1 MRKKNRLSLF
11 IILTAALLIGVSW
24 GANQSRAGHR
34 QPGFTTF
41 SRGESGISL
50 LYDTLR
56 HMQFPVNLLFQPVGY
71 NVSVND
77 AVVIV
82 QPVRPRVNDAMA
94 REILEWVVRGGHLI
108 YLENAQ
114 TTIMDRALWGEY
126 YTENGGMRLYPHG
139 MGMVL
144 VGSANSVININMMEN
159 PSYGEKIAEILTLWN
174 PGTIYF
180 AEYYHGFHRER
191 SFFSQ
196 LPVWLQL
203 TAFQIVIA
211 VFLLM
216 WHMGKRFGNPI
227 PLYEE
232 IERKENEQIFALA
245 RLYRMADRRK

>member
-1 MRKKNRLSLF
+1 MRKNNRLSLF
-11 IILTAALLIGVSW
+11 IILTAALLIGIGW
-24 GANQSRAGHR
+24 GANQSTAARH
-34 QPGFTTF
+34 QPDFTTF
-41 SRGESGISL
+41 SRGENGVSL
-50 LYDTLR
+50 LFDTLR
-56 HMQFPVNLLFQPVGY
+56 HMNYPVNLMFQPVGH
-71 NVSVND
+71 NVSVNN

-82 QPVRPRVNDAMA
+82 QPTRPRINDAMA
-94 REILEWVVRGGHLI
+94 RDILEWVTRGGHLI

-126 YTENGGMRLYPHG
+126 YMEIGGMRLYPHG

-144 VGSANSVININMMEN
+144 AGSADSVINVNLMEN
-159 PSYGEKIAEILTLWN
+159 PSYGENIAQILAEWN
-174 PGTIYF
+174 PNTVYF
-180 AEYYHGFHRER
+180 AEYYHGFRRER

-196 LPVWLQL
+196 LPVWMQL

-211 VFLLM
+211 GFLLM
-216 WHMGKRFGNPI
+216 WHMGKRFGSPV